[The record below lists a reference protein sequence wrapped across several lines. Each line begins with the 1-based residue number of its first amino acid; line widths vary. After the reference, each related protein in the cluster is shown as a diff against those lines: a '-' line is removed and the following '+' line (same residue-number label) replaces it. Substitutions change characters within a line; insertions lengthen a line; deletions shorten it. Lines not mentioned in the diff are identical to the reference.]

1 MDELQGDI
9 QLAAEQE
16 LALAVKLLQFVEAI
30 KQVSAEGTPHVLC
43 SYIYELASLFMTFYE
58 ACPIL
63 KDGIAQDTKHSRL
76 MLAGLTAKTL
86 KTGLDL
92 LGIETMEKM

>member
-1 MDELQGDI
+1 
-9 QLAAEQE
+9 
-16 LALAVKLLQFVEAI
+16 
-30 KQVSAEGTPHVLC
+30 
-43 SYIYELASLFMTFYE
+43 MTFYE